1 MEQPDTEAL
10 ENSVETAINNLSR
23 SGWEENLKVVIVAVL
38 LLCVCLIVKR
48 ILLRVL
54 DRGLD
59 RGHIEKSFHA
69 FIRSAMN
76 IVLWF
81 VTVAIVAQ
89 SLGINATS
97 LIALVSI
104 AGLAI
109 SLSVQDS
116 LSNLA
121 GGLTILSTK
130 PFMVGDYVEIG
141 DAAGTVVEI
150 GMVHTK
156 LNTTDNCRLVLP
168 NSTVVSTQV
177 RNYSA
182 EPSRRVDLVVGA
194 SYDAPAE
201 RVKETLLEVVH
212 AHKKILQDP
221 EPFVRM
227 SKHGDSAVEYTVRVW
242 CETADYWEVYYD
254 LLEQIKTAFDAQG
267 IGIPYPQVEV
277 HLHQ

>member
-23 SGWEENLKVVIVAVL
+23 SGWEENLKVVIVAVV

-130 PFMVGDYVEIG
+130 PFMVEDYVEIG

-212 AHKKILQDP
+212 AHKKVLQDP
-221 EPFVRM
+221 EPFARM

>member
-23 SGWEENLKVVIVAVL
+23 SGWEENLKVVIVAVV

>member
-69 FIRSAMN
+69 FIRSAVN

-130 PFMVGDYVEIG
+130 PFMVGDYVETG

-212 AHKKILQDP
+212 AHKKVLQDP
-221 EPFVRM
+221 EPFARM

-267 IGIPYPQVEV
+267 IGIPYPRVEV
-277 HLHQ
+277 YLHQ

>member
-23 SGWEENLKVVIVAVL
+23 SGWEENLKVVIVAVV

-212 AHKKILQDP
+212 AHKKVLQDP
-221 EPFVRM
+221 EPFARM

>member
-23 SGWEENLKVVIVAVL
+23 SGWEENLKVVIVAVV

-212 AHKKILQDP
+212 AHKKVLQDP
-221 EPFVRM
+221 EPFARM

-242 CETADYWEVYYD
+242 YETADYWEVYYD

>member
-69 FIRSAMN
+69 FIRSAVN

-212 AHKKILQDP
+212 AHKKVLQDP
-221 EPFVRM
+221 EPFARM

-277 HLHQ
+277 YLHQ

>member
-23 SGWEENLKVVIVAVL
+23 SGWEENLKVVIVAVV

-221 EPFVRM
+221 EPFARM

>member
-23 SGWEENLKVVIVAVL
+23 SGWEENLKVVIVAVV

-69 FIRSAMN
+69 FIRSAVN

-201 RVKETLLEVVH
+201 QVKETLLEVVH
-212 AHKKILQDP
+212 AHKKVLKDP
-221 EPFVRM
+221 EPFARM
-227 SKHGDSAVEYTVRVW
+227 SKHGDSAVEYTVRGW

>member
-1 MEQPDTEAL
+1 
-10 ENSVETAINNLSR
+10 
-23 SGWEENLKVVIVAVL
+23 
-38 LLCVCLIVKR
+38 
-48 ILLRVL
+48 
-54 DRGLD
+54 
-59 RGHIEKSFHA
+59 
-69 FIRSAMN
+69 
-76 IVLWF
+76 
-81 VTVAIVAQ
+81 
-89 SLGINATS
+89 
-97 LIALVSI
+97 
-104 AGLAI
+104 
-109 SLSVQDS
+109 
-116 LSNLA
+116 
-121 GGLTILSTK
+121 LSTK

-212 AHKKILQDP
+212 AHKKVLQDP
-221 EPFVRM
+221 EPFARM

-242 CETADYWEVYYD
+242 CETADYLEVYYD

>member
-23 SGWEENLKVVIVAVL
+23 SGWEENLKVVIVAVV

-141 DAAGTVVEI
+141 AAAGTVVEI

-221 EPFVRM
+221 EPFARM

>member
-23 SGWEENLKVVIVAVL
+23 SGWEENLKVVIVAVV

-104 AGLAI
+104 GGLAI

-212 AHKKILQDP
+212 AHKKVLQDP
-221 EPFVRM
+221 EPFARM